1 MSKTQRGQRPDRHIP
16 DGSGGRETCCRV
28 GVKTSWSPESQ
39 DHLSIL
45 SEVTVLERVVSVIVT
60 VTITECECD
69 PLVTS
74 GCHDVT
80 LLSPGVLVITD
91 LSPLSPA
98 SHDWA
103 RVTALCLSWWKA
115 ASQKVD
121 SFCARNITEIWQIW
135 KSLRLQRRGRGT
147 EKQQEAPKVIECWA
161 YQESPSRKLTNW
173 KQFIWSIFATS
184 TPVTRPS
191 AWCQSKGFGFCKCI
205 LIYIISQF

>member
-91 LSPLSPA
+91 LSPLSLSSFTWLGPGHRSLPELVESSESKSWQFLREKYNRDLANLEILEA
-98 SHDWA
+98 STK
-103 RVTALCLSWWKA
+103 RKRNRKA
-115 ASQKVD
+115 ARS
-121 SFCARNITEIWQIW
+121 T
-135 KSLRLQRRGRGT
+135 KSNWMLSLSG
-147 EKQQEAPKVIECWA
+147 
-161 YQESPSRKLTNW
+161 ES
-173 KQFIWSIFATS
+173 
-184 TPVTRPS
+184 V
-191 AWCQSKGFGFCKCI
+191 
-205 LIYIISQF
+205 